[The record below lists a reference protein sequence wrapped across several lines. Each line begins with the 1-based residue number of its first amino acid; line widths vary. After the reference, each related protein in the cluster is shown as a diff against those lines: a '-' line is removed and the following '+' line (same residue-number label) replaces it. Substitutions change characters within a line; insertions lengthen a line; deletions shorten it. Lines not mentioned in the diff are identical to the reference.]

1 MIPIDIAA
9 PRKAKDSLRRLSG
22 TSSFRN
28 ALAEISAG
36 PIAIPETIIQ
46 KAIVSRSWKKR
57 IPDVQTV
64 ITASETVYLTVLE
77 IFQ

>member
-1 MIPIDIAA
+1 M
-9 PRKAKDSLRRLSG
+9 
-22 TSSFRN
+22 
-28 ALAEISAG
+28 SAG

-64 ITASETVYLTVLE
+64 ITARETVYLTVLE
-77 IFQ
+77 IFQWIKP